1 MRDNNIKHAKSQKIE
16 SISIK
21 TKSERKQRLT

>member
-1 MRDNNIKHAKSQKIE
+1 MENNCVVCIE

-21 TKSERKQRLT
+21 SLS

>member
-1 MRDNNIKHAKSQKIE
+1 MMLSIE

-21 TKSERKQRLT
+21 TGTVNVDLL